1 MGELLTRREAADF
14 LRVGMSTLE
23 RYTREG
29 RGPRPIH
36 LSARRVVYRKADL
49 VNWVNSCEAQEKES
63 ANA

>member
-1 MGELLTRREAADF
+1 MGELLNRREAADF

-36 LSARRVVYRKADL
+36 LSSRRVVYRRADL
-49 VNWVNSCEAQEKES
+49 VSWVNACEAQEKEN